1 MRPSP
6 SLRPFAAFAVIALLA
21 LVLSPAFSRAQ
32 NSAAL
37 INEALDKQVELDVHE
52 NLPGALRV
60 IESKTGVPF
69 KVDPAVY
76 ELLPWGENT
85 DINIVKIKNQTLR
98 QALTAITRKL
108 GLTFSLG
115 DEAVLV
121 EPLSALRRCPRRA
134 TVQELRA
141 LDYLAGTPMPVAAD
155 TKVKTILDVIDGQFM
170 KSNAAFAVE
179 KHLQGDPRNPIE
191 MVIDL
196 PRNGTMLDALEAI
209 AKQTPATWYPWD
221 RNVVVVPKETHVRD
235 LLSMRKV
242 TIPYAG
248 ADVAQVLEDLRRR
261 SGVEFTIE
269 PGALQKVPPEFRRLS
284 VIWDNVSIAQALE
297 SIKGVTGLNYAVTE
311 SGITITHP
319 GAAQPAGGGGGA
331 AADPVVA
338 QLTLDNGMV
347 VFIRDSQVPTDLKP
361 YLRHRAQKGL
371 DELRQMARQ
380 EKFPLAPATQPAT
393 PPSTSQPAPKPE
405 KPKDL

>member
-1 MRPSP
+1 MLRPS
-6 SLRPFAAFAVIALLA
+6 SLRPLARFALVALLA
-21 LVLSPAFSRAQ
+21 LAFSPALCRAQ

-37 INEALDKQVELDVHE
+37 INEALDKQVELDLHD
-52 NLPGALRV
+52 NLPGALRA

-85 DINIVKIKNQTLR
+85 DITVVKIKNQTLR

-115 DEAVLV
+115 DEAVII
-121 EPLSALRRCPRRA
+121 EPLPALRRCPRRA
-134 TVQELRA
+134 TVQELRE
-141 LDYLAGTPMPVAAD
+141 LDYLASTPMPPAGD
-155 TKVKTILDVIDGQFM
+155 TKVQTVLAAIDGQFM
-170 KSNAAFAVE
+170 KSNTPFAVDN
-179 KHLQGDPRNPIE
+179 HLRNDPRNPAE

-196 PRNGTMLDALEAI
+196 PRGGSMLDALEAI
-209 AKQTPATWYPWD
+209 ARQTPATWYPWD
-221 RNVVVVPKETHVRD
+221 RSVVVVPKETHVRD
-235 LLSMRKV
+235 LLSMRKI

-248 ADVAQVLEDLRRR
+248 ADIAQVLEDLRRH
-261 SGVEFTIE
+261 SGVEFAIE

-297 SIKGVTGLNYAVTE
+297 SIKGVTGLNYEVTDK
-311 SGITITHP
+311 GITITHP
-319 GAAQPAGGGGGA
+319 GAAQPAGGAA

-338 QLTLDNGMV
+338 QFTLDNGMV
-347 VFIRDSQVPTDLKP
+347 VFIRDSQVPADLKP
-361 YLRHRAQKGL
+361 YLRHRIQKGV
-371 DELRQMARQ
+371 DELRQMAKQ
-380 EKFPLAPATQPAT
+380 EKFPLAPATQPTT
-393 PPSTSQPAPKPE
+393 PPPQTQPAPQAE

>member
-1 MRPSP
+1 
-6 SLRPFAAFAVIALLA
+6 
-21 LVLSPAFSRAQ
+21 
-32 NSAAL
+32 
-37 INEALDKQVELDVHE
+37 
-52 NLPGALRV
+52 
-60 IESKTGVPF
+60 VPF

-121 EPLSALRRCPRRA
+121 EPLPALRRCPRRA

-141 LDYLAGTPMPVAAD
+141 LDYLAGTPMPAAAD

-179 KHLQGDPRNPIE
+179 KHLQSDPRNPIE

-196 PRNGTMLDALEAI
+196 PRNGTMMDALEAV

-261 SGVEFTIE
+261 SGVDFTIE
-269 PGALQKVPPEFRRLS
+269 PAALQKVPPEFRRLS

-297 SIKGVTGLNYAVTE
+297 SIKGVTGLNYAVTDG
-311 SGITITHP
+311 GITITHP
-319 GAAQPAGGGGGA
+319 GAAQPAGGGGA

-347 VFIRDSQVPTDLKP
+347 VFIRDSQVPADLKP

-371 DELRQMARQ
+371 DELRQMAKQ
-380 EKFPLAPATQPAT
+380 EKFPLAPATQPNMPA
-393 PPSTSQPAPKPE
+393 PSSQPAPKPE

>member
-1 MRPSP
+1 MPPLATFRH
-6 SLRPFAAFAVIALLA
+6 FAAFAFIALLA
-21 LVLSPAFSRAQ
+21 LVLSPAPSRAQ
-32 NSAAL
+32 TSAAL
-37 INEALDKQVELDVHE
+37 INEALDKQVELDVRE
-52 NLPGALRV
+52 TLPGALRV

-115 DEAVLV
+115 DEAVII
-121 EPLSALRRCPRRA
+121 EPLPALRRSPRRLL
-134 TVQELRA
+134 VQELRA
-141 LDYLAGTPMPVAAD
+141 LDYLASTPMPAVTD
-155 TKVKTILDVIDGQFM
+155 TKVKTILDAIDGQFM
-170 KSNAAFAVE
+170 KSNTPFAVDN
-179 KHLQGDPRNPIE
+179 HLRTDPRNPNE
-191 MVIDL
+191 MVIEL
-196 PRNGTMLDALEAI
+196 PRGGTMMDALEAI
-209 AKQTPATWYPWD
+209 SKQTPATWYPWD
-221 RNVVVVPKETHVRD
+221 RGVVAVPKETLVRD

-248 ADVAQVLEDLRRR
+248 ADIAQVLEDLRRR

-297 SIKGVTGLNYAVTE
+297 SIKGVTGLNYAVTDG
-311 SGITITHP
+311 GITITHP
-319 GAAQPAGGGGGA
+319 GGAQPAGGGGA

-371 DELRQMARQ
+371 DELRQMAKQ

-393 PPSTSQPAPKPE
+393 PPPSSQPTPKPE